1 MLHKFVIV
9 LAATLPVL
17 SAADVHIVEEI
28 VAKVNGDIVTRGEID
43 QQRKR
48 VAEAARQQGLT
59 GPRLTDAVDQG
70 AKDALRD
77 QIDQLLLVQ
86 KGKDLD
92 IKVDGDITKKMAEIQ
107 LQSKITDPDQ
117 FHDYVRQQT
126 GMTYEDFRQQMSN
139 QLLVQRV
146 IGEQVSSRISIPDA
160 DLRKYYDE
168 HKTEFMRE
176 EQVYLSQILISTEG
190 KTPEQVTAA
199 QKKAADLVTRARKG
213 EKFSDLARNNSDDT
227 ETARDGGQLPPYKRG
242 MLRKELEDVVF
253 TQKKGAVTDPI
264 KTPNGLLI
272 LRIDE
277 RFEAGQASFEEVKEE
292 VLQKL
297 AGPKMDPKVRE
308 YLTKLRQDAFLE
320 IKDGY
325 TDSGA
330 APGKET
336 KWKDVVELKPETTT
350 KEEVKARHKKKVLG
364 VVPIG
369 GGKSK
374 ADTSSTPAAAAPAN
388 STATPAK
395 SAPAPANSAPPA
407 TSPQQ

>member
-9 LAATLPVL
+9 FAATLPVL

-28 VAKVNGDIVTRGEID
+28 VAKVNGDIITRGEIE
-43 QQRKR
+43 QTRQRIA
-48 VAEAARQQGLT
+48 AEAHQQGVS
-59 GPRLTDAVDQG
+59 GPRMNEVVEQAS
-70 AKDALRD
+70 KDALRD

-86 KGKDLD
+86 KAKDLD
-92 IKVDGDITKKMAEIQ
+92 IKVDSDITKQMAEIQ

-117 FHDYVRQQT
+117 FHEYVRQQT
-126 GMTYEDFRQQMSN
+126 GMTYEDFRQQMTN
-139 QLLVQRV
+139 KMLVQKV

-168 HKTEFMRE
+168 HKTEFVRE
-176 EQVYLSQILISTEG
+176 EQVYLSQILVSTEG
-190 KTPEQVTAA
+190 KTPEQVAAA
-199 QKKAADLVTRARKG
+199 QKKAADLVARARKG

-253 TQKKGAVTDPI
+253 NQKKGAVTDPI
-264 KTPNGLLI
+264 KTSNGLLI

-297 AGPKMDPKVRE
+297 AAPKMDPKVRE

-325 TDSGA
+325 FDSGA
-330 APGKET
+330 APGKDT

-364 VVPIG
+364 VVPV
-369 GGKSK
+369 GKSK
-374 ADTSSTPAAAAPAN
+374 ADTSSPPAANAPAAPAS
-388 STATPAK
+388 ST
-395 SAPAPANSAPPA
+395 PANSATPA
-407 TSPQQ
+407 PSPKQ